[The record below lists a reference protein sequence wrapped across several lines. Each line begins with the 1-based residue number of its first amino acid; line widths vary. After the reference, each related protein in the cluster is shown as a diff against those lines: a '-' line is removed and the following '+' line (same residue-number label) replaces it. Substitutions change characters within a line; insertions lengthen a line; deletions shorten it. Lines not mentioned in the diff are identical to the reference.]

1 MKKKLTL
8 IATIAILLALM
19 LSMIV
24 GLVGC
29 DHNKSEEETQ
39 NPFQSVRSPET
50 TEKPKR
56 PININEG
63 AIPEDGWSAID

>member
-8 IATIAILLALM
+8 IATIAILLTIM

-29 DHNKSEEETQ
+29 DNNQSEEETQ

-50 TEKPKR
+50 TEKPKKQ
-56 PININEG
+56 IEFNE
-63 AIPEDGWSAID
+63 ADTDNSWSAID